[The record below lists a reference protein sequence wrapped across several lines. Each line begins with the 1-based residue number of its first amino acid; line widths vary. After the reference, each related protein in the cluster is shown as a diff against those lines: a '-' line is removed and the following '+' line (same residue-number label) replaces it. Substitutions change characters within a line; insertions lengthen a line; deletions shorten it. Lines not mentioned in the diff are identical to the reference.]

1 MLCDRVGG
9 GELYNDADTP
19 LPANNSSNN
28 HRTTPPMYNLMM
40 GDLSPRGKRRRSP
53 PLKSSLTQA
62 ARIYGQQP
70 YTVDDGGRSPRGSR
84 ARSSSTVRATSRGGR
99 SSPRP
104 HAPEVQCG
112 WRRVSSRE
120 SLPALQQAEASTTDE
135 NASREQAAPAEPQ
148 EQCVVPSLVPNGAA
162 PAPVAAAGPWA
173 VAIGQIGSTLY
184 QVAESSWNDD
194 ADEEHD
200 EQQDEQQ
207 CHREVAAMTV
217 VAADNADD
225 EHAMQRAEPARPDS
239 PGLVG
244 PGKVSAYEM
253 PAGLA
258 VPRLEGSRTGGDV
271 GVCSSVCSSKQ
282 LLWFSILHQAALLLL
297 GFLGWLVSGCR
308 PWLTLSSYLV
318 VGVGLWVTHWAGHR
332 RWVSPAWFDFHTIGH
347 HVRPICTPTT
357 AAAVAVARPAV
368 SQC

>member
-1 MLCDRVGG
+1 M
-9 GELYNDADTP
+9 AS
-19 LPANNSSNN
+19 AA
-28 HRTTPPMYNLMM
+28 
-40 GDLSPRGKRRRSP
+40 
-53 PLKSSLTQA
+53 A
-62 ARIYGQQP
+62 AR
-70 YTVDDGGRSPRGSR
+70 
-84 ARSSSTVRATSRGGR
+84 R
-99 SSPRP
+99 SSPRSRRQP
-104 HAPEVQCG
+104 GSTGNSPTRLMMAGALRGAAVPAPAALCAQQAVAAA
-112 WRRVSSRE
+112 RVRARMPQRSSAAGGGCRPE
-120 SLPALQQAEASTTDE
+120 RACRPGQQAEASVTDE

-200 EQQDEQQ
+200 EQQDEQP